1 MLPKP
6 ISIPSVNKNTAK
18 AIIATLLSSN
28 GITRTEL
35 ARACGVSAMTAG
47 KVVSAMCSAGYAS
60 IGTEISECGRRS
72 DFIYPS
78 ERFTFLIF
86 YIGERTMSAEIY
98 DARDNTRFCYTQPRC
113 DGVDA
118 HTDAAAFIAFVN
130 EQLEDSDERE
140 YYRLSALI
148 SYGTGVNAQSL
159 GAYDVSVSA
168 KSLDAAAEYVKRA
181 YPTECVAFVGADST
195 CDIRL
200 IAKGEEIC
208 GKTATR
214 RRSAKSITSE
224 LDMLSVLSERL
235 ASIFELLIPDRV
247 VIDSRSLHL
256 SRRFSSELGELLTER
271 TGLQKEELPELV
283 TNDGI
288 PFPSRAV
295 IGQLIDIYA
304 EIISAI

>member
-1 MLPKP
+1 MLPQP

-18 AIIATLLSSN
+18 AIIAALFASG

-47 KVVSAMCSAGYAS
+47 KVVSAICSAGYAS

-86 YIGERTMSAEIY
+86 DIGERTMSAEIY

-113 DGVDA
+113 EGVDA
-118 HTDAAAFIAFVN
+118 HTDAAAFVSLVK
-130 EQLEDSDERE
+130 EQLADSDDR
-140 YYRLSALI
+140 RDFRLAALLTHTTSISAGALSARDI
-148 SYGTGVNAQSL
+148 
-159 GAYDVSVSA
+159 SVSA
-168 KSLDAAAEYVKRA
+168 KRSDAAAEYVKRA
-181 YPTECVAFVGADST
+181 YPTECVAFVGADFT
-195 CDIRL
+195 CDIKL
-200 IAKGEEIC
+200 IANGEEIC
-208 GKTATR
+208 GKSAAR
-214 RRSAKSITSE
+214 RKAGASITSE

-235 ASIFELLIPDRV
+235 TSIFELLIPDKV

-256 SRRFSSELGELLTER
+256 SRRFSSELCERLTER
-271 TGLQKEELPELV
+271 TGLQKEELPEIV

-304 EIISAI
+304 EIISAS